1 MGMSCLSWRAI
12 CQDKTDTRTLVT
24 LTGADWHVAPVGPA
38 VSVTVGVSHA
48 ESKTIFISIGFFII
62 IIIIIIII
70 ILTSWSL
77 CCTWSG
83 MQILCC
89 SVPGCSDRC
98 EAGPVQGRS
107 PGLKVR
113 WIINWPLWGYEIARL
128 DRFFAPQETI
138 CLHCAKTKV
147 DTSRNLMGPEQQKKL
162 SSSKYHSSFPP
173 PSCGLTSWN
182 WL

>member
-24 LTGADWHVAPVGPA
+24 LTGADWHVVPVGPA

-48 ESKTIFISIGFFII
+48 KPKTII

-70 ILTSWSL
+70 VLTLTSWIL

-83 MQILCC
+83 MPILCC

-107 PGLKVR
+107 PGLKIKVR
-113 WIINWPLWGYEIARL
+113 WIINWPVWGYEIARL
-128 DRFFAPQETI
+128 DRFFCP
-138 CLHCAKTKV
+138 
-147 DTSRNLMGPEQQKKL
+147 SRDDL
-162 SSSKYHSSFPP
+162 SSLCKDQSWHLEKSHGTGTAEKTVVKQISS
-173 PSCGLTSWN
+173 
-182 WL
+182 

>member
-12 CQDKTDTRTLVT
+12 CQELWALTREHWWHLLVQIGMLFPWDQLSPSQWVS
-24 LTGADWHVAPVGPA
+24 LTPNLKQYSSA
-38 VSVTVGVSHA
+38 
-48 ESKTIFISIGFFII
+48 FII
-62 IIIIIIII
+62 IIIIF
-70 ILTSWSL
+70 TSWIL

-83 MQILCC
+83 MPILCC

-107 PGLKVR
+107 PGLKIKVR

-128 DRFFAPQETI
+128 DGFFAPQETI